1 MVSGK
6 FLNWFKNCLSGR
18 VQRVVVDGV
27 ASQWAPVASGIP
39 HGSILGLMLFTIFIG
54 DLPNA
59 SQGKVTTALYADD
72 TKIFNCVGSDEDWIA
87 LQTTLSNMEHWS
99 KENNF
104 CFNESKCKALSV
116 TRKKKPL
123 CYSYN
128 FEGVHLK
135 RVTEEKDLEVT
146 ITGSLS

>member
-1 MVSGK
+1 M
-6 FLNWFKNCLSGR
+6 
-18 VQRVVVDGV
+18 VDGV
-27 ASQWAPVASGIP
+27 ASQWAPVTSGDP
-39 HGSILGLMLFTIFIG
+39 QGSILGLMLFTIFIG

-59 SQGKVTTALYADD
+59 SERKVTTALYADD
-72 TKIFNCVGSDEDWIA
+72 TKIFNCIGSDEDRIA
-87 LQTTLSNMEHWS
+87 LQTTLSNMEHRS

-116 TRKKKPL
+116 TRKNNPL
-123 CYSYN
+123 RYSYN

-135 RVTEEKDLEVT
+135 RVTEEKDFGVT

>member
-1 MVSGK
+1 M
-6 FLNWFKNCLSGR
+6 
-18 VQRVVVDGV
+18 VDGV
-27 ASQWAPVASGIP
+27 ASQRAPVTSGDQQ
-39 HGSILGLMLFTIFIG
+39 GSILGLMLFTIFIG

-59 SQGKVTTALYADD
+59 SEGKVTTALYADD
-72 TKIFNCVGSDEDWIA
+72 TKIFNCIGSDEDWIA
-87 LQTTLSNMEHWS
+87 LQTTLSNKEHWS

-116 TRKKKPL
+116 TRKNNPL

-135 RVTEEKDLEVT
+135 RVTEEEDLGVT